1 MKRSLGFRCSE
12 IVLMRQ
18 IFFESFFIFRM
29 ISYSECF
36 HIQNAFIFRMLSYS
50 ECFYIPD
57 VFRILKSE
65 SLRIL
70 AEFSDMTSQTKRKP
84 DKNVIPISD

>member
-29 ISYSECF
+29 
-36 HIQNAFIFRMLSYS
+36 LSYS
-50 ECFYIPD
+50 EYFYIPD

-65 SLRIL
+65 SLRIR
-70 AEFSDMTSQTKRKP
+70 AEFSDMTYQTKRKTG
-84 DKNVIPISD
+84 

>member
-18 IFFESFFIFRM
+18 IFFENFFIFRM
-29 ISYSECF
+29 I
-36 HIQNAFIFRMLSYS
+36 SYS

-70 AEFSDMTSQTKRKP
+70 AEFSGMTSQTKRKP